1 MAVSHF
7 IPSLWSK
14 KVLDDLELK
23 TKLANYTNRD
33 YEGDIRY
40 GSRVQILGVGE
51 PTISDYNSATPMTYE
66 ALSDK
71 GQWLTISQRK
81 SFSFEVDD
89 IDKVQSIPGLATGFQ
104 KKAAHGL
111 AVARDTFVAGLIKAS
126 ANAAADVV
134 DEDDG
139 TVTLY
144 KIDSVITTDATGE
157 KIKEAIDNAVVKL
170 KENNFDGEG
179 RIEISP
185 RVYMALKNVLTDL
198 STNNPKYIT
207 TGLVGNYDGF
217 EVIETNSL
225 AKDTTGDTKYEY
237 CDIRSKSAIA
247 FAGQLQETEAL
258 RDKDNFKDYVRGLD
272 VYGGKVIAPKEIVA
286 IKVPLED

>member
-14 KVLDDLELK
+14 KILDDLELK
-23 TKLANYTNRD
+23 TKLANYTNRT
-33 YEGDIRY
+33 YEGDIKY
-40 GSRVQILGVGE
+40 GNRVQILGIGE
-51 PTISDYNSATPMTYE
+51 PAISDYDSSTPMTYE

-89 IDKVQSIPGLATGFQ
+89 IDKVQSIPGLAGGFQ

-111 AVARDTFVAGLIKAS
+111 AVARDNFIAGLIKTS
-126 ANAAADVV
+126 ANLSADVV
-134 DEDDG
+134 DANDG
-139 TVTLY
+139 TVTTY
-144 KIDSVITTDATGE
+144 KIDAVTVDEATGT
-157 KIKEAIDNAVVKL
+157 KIKNAIDTAIVYL
-170 KENNFDGEG
+170 RENNFDGEG

-185 RVYMALKNVLTDL
+185 RIYMALKNVLTEL
-198 STNNPKYIT
+198 STNNPEYIK
-207 TGLVGNYDGF
+207 TGKVGNYDGF

-225 AKDTTGDTKYEY
+225 AKDSSYEY
-237 CDIRSKSAIA
+237 CDIRSKNAIA
-247 FAGQLQETEAL
+247 FAGQLQETEAI

-272 VYGGKVIAPKEIVA
+272 VYGGKVISPKEIVA
-286 IKVPLED
+286 IKVPVSTESR